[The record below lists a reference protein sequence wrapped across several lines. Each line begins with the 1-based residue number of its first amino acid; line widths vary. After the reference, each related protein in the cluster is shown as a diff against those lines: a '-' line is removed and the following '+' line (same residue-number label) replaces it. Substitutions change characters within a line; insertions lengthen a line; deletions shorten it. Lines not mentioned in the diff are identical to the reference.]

1 MELTVAARSDV
12 GMIRSG
18 NEDAFFAHATRER
31 GVFIVADGMGGH
43 AAGEV
48 ASEMAVQIV
57 SRELHELNDVYG
69 EAARLRVAESLRI
82 ANRAIYD
89 RTIQE
94 SDKQGMGTTASV
106 LVMSG
111 ARYLIG
117 QVGDSRVY
125 LLRDG
130 ALRQLTKDHSYVQ
143 EQVDAG
149 FLTPEQARYHP
160 YSNVITRCVGASDVV
175 EPDTYSGELKVGDVF
190 LVASDGLTG
199 MVDDRRRQQL
209 LHSRASP
216 RRGVHALMAE
226 ANYRGGSGNSRR
238 TVESARLLRAGEPE
252 IRRRLVAGEVT
263 EGHAGAQAGIEAGKS
278 RLDAWREV
286 VRRKLSV
293 RDTEVFVRKAV
304 AAAEP
309 AAGQPAGT
317 AGRTARR
324 DAMYADIEGRLRRAL
339 STRVSVTPQRQGAR
353 ITIDCYSGEEF
364 EGVIARI
371 LGEEDDER

>member
-1 MELTVAARSDV
+1 
-12 GMIRSG
+12 MIRSG
-18 NEDAFFAHATRER
+18 NEDAFFAHATRAR

-57 SRELHELNDVYG
+57 SRELQELTEVHG
-69 EAARLRVAESLRI
+69 EEARHRVADSLRI

-106 LVMSG
+106 LVVSG
-111 ARYLIG
+111 TRYLIG

-160 YSNVITRCVGASDVV
+160 YSNVITRCVGASDTV
-175 EPDTYSGELKVGDVF
+175 EPDTYSGELKLGDVF

-199 MVDDRRRQQL
+199 MVDDRRLQQL
-209 LHSRASP
+209 LLSRASAG
-216 RRGVHALMAE
+216 RVVDALIAE
-226 ANYRGGSGNSRR
+226 ANYRGGLDNITAVVVQVLVMDGFGADAP
-238 TVESARLLRAGEPE
+238 TGE
-252 IRRRLVAGEVT
+252 A
-263 EGHAGAQAGIEAGKS
+263 
-278 RLDAWREV
+278 
-286 VRRKLSV
+286 
-293 RDTEVFVRKAV
+293 
-304 AAAEP
+304 P
-309 AAGQPAGT
+309 AFGG
-317 AGRTARR
+317 
-324 DAMYADIEGRLRRAL
+324 
-339 STRVSVTPQRQGAR
+339 
-353 ITIDCYSGEEF
+353 
-364 EGVIARI
+364 
-371 LGEEDDER
+371 